1 LIALPPPITDPD
13 SLQDRELP
21 KPESQGRGFL
31 VRVEAVSVN
40 PVDIKIL
47 HSQSTEHQEGTLHVL
62 GRDVARIVE
71 TEGHIHP
78 AFSCVI
84 TQKAGI
90 VGSLFTCID
99 VERDLLSPSAK
110 ENVAC

>member
-1 LIALPPPITDPD
+1 M
-13 SLQDRELP
+13 RM
-21 KPESQGRGFL
+21 
-31 VRVEAVSVN
+31 EAVSVN
-40 PVDIKIL
+40 PVNTKIL
-47 HSQSTEHQEGTLHVL
+47 HSHATERQKGTLNVK
-62 GRDVARIVE
+62 RDVDQDRGKR